1 MNRTLTHLI
10 SFGKLFGINHV
21 FQLSGQGNQFAHVIH
36 QLQQK
41 TSQFFASLLTRYLN
55 VIDLESRIG
64 LLEVLL
70 DLVESA
76 NQWRDV
82 LDGDSARDLQAGVPH
97 LESD

>member
-41 TSQFFASLLTRYLN
+41 TSQFFVSLLTRYLD
-55 VIDLESRIG
+55 VIYLESRIG
-64 LLEVLL
+64 LSEVLL
-70 DLVESA
+70 DLVEGA
-76 NQWRDV
+76 DQRWDV
-82 LDGDSARDLQAGVPH
+82 LDGDSPSDLQTGVAH
-97 LESD
+97 L

>member
-10 SFGKLFGINHV
+10 SFGKLLGINHV

-41 TSQFFASLLTRYLN
+41 TSQFFVSLLTRYLD

-64 LLEVLL
+64 LTEVLL
-70 DLVESA
+70 DLVEGA
-76 NQWRDV
+76 D
-82 LDGDSARDLQAGVPH
+82 
-97 LESD
+97 

>member
-1 MNRTLTHLI
+1 MSLHSSFKNQKIKLKNFFAIKITLMNRTLTHLI

-70 DLVESA
+70 DLVEGA
-76 NQWRDV
+76 D
-82 LDGDSARDLQAGVPH
+82 
-97 LESD
+97 

>member
-41 TSQFFASLLTRYLN
+41 TSQYFVSLLTRYLD
-55 VIDLESRIG
+55 VIYLESRIG
-64 LLEVLL
+64 LSEVLL
-70 DLVESA
+70 DLVEGA
-76 NQWRDV
+76 DQRWDV
-82 LDGDSARDLQAGVPH
+82 LDGDSPRDLQTGVAH
-97 LESD
+97 L

>member
-41 TSQFFASLLTRYLN
+41 TSQYFVSLLTRYLD
-55 VIDLESRIG
+55 VIYLESRIG
-64 LLEVLL
+64 LSEVLL
-70 DLVESA
+70 DLVEGA
-76 NQWRDV
+76 DQRWDV
-82 LDGDSARDLQAGVPH
+82 LDGDSPSDLQTGIPH
-97 LESD
+97 L

>member
-41 TSQFFASLLTRYLN
+41 TSLFFVSLLTRYLD
-55 VIDLESRIG
+55 VIYLESRIG
-64 LLEVLL
+64 LSEVLL
-70 DLVESA
+70 DLVEGA
-76 NQWRDV
+76 DQRWDV
-82 LDGDSARDLQAGVPH
+82 LDGDRPRDLQTGVPH
-97 LESD
+97 LQTD

>member
-41 TSQFFASLLTRYLN
+41 TSQFFVLLLTRYLD
-55 VIDLESRIG
+55 VIYLESRIG
-64 LLEVLL
+64 LSEVLL
-70 DLVESA
+70 DLVEGA
-76 NQWRDV
+76 DQWWDV
-82 LDGDSARDLQAGVPH
+82 LDGDSPSDLQTGVAH
-97 LESD
+97 L